1 MVNSLEKSK
10 IKSILAIIFGTF
22 ITAMGIELFLLPN
35 KIVGGGVS
43 GLSTILYHTIKI
55 PSSVSFA
62 VINIVLLLIGF
73 KVLGWKFVLKT
84 ILGVGALSVFMEVL
98 SHLPSATD
106 NLFLAT
112 CFGSILYGAGIGIT
126 LVFNA
131 STGGTDILGR
141 LIQIKFPH
149 FPIGKI
155 LLVVDGVII
164 AVSFCMF
171 GEIELTLFGVI
182 SLAIISFTIDYI
194 MKILNISKLAFIISE
209 KGEELTRLLISTSPR
224 GVTLIDVKG
233 GYTMEDKKMLVC
245 ALKNGEIP
253 EFQRKIKEVD
263 NEAFVIYSESQQ
275 IVGNGFYVYK

>member
-1 MVNSLEKSK
+1 MINSLEKSK
-10 IKSILAIIFGTF
+10 VKSILAIIFGTF
-22 ITAMGIELFLLPN
+22 ITAVGIELFLLPN

-43 GLSTILYHTIKI
+43 GMSTILYHTMKI

-73 KVLGWKFVLKT
+73 KLLGWKFVLKT
-84 ILGVGALSVFMEVL
+84 ILGVGALSLFMEIL
-98 SHLPSATD
+98 SYLPSATD

-112 CFGSILYGAGIGIT
+112 CFGSVLYGAGIGIT

-149 FPIGKI
+149 LPIGKI
-155 LLVVDGVII
+155 LLIVDGVII
-164 AVSFCMF
+164 GISFCIF
-171 GEIELTLFGVI
+171 GEMELTLFGII

-194 MKILNISKLAFIISE
+194 IKILNISKLAFVISE
-209 KGEELTRLLISTSPR
+209 KGEEITKLLVSTSPR
-224 GVTLIDVKG
+224 GVTVIDVKG
-233 GYTMEDKKMLVC
+233 GYTFENKKMLVC
-245 ALKNGEIP
+245 ALKNGEMP
-253 EFQRKIKEVD
+253 EFQRKIKQID
-263 NEAFVIYSESQQ
+263 SEAFVIYSESQQ

>member
-10 IKSILAIIFGTF
+10 VKSILAIIFGTF

-62 VINIVLLLIGF
+62 IINIVLLLIGF
-73 KVLGWKFVLKT
+73 KVLGWRFVLKT
-84 ILGVGALSVFMEVL
+84 ILGVGALSVFMELL
-98 SHLPSATD
+98 SYLPSATD

-141 LIQIKFPH
+141 LIQTKFPH

-155 LLVVDGVII
+155 LLFVDGVII
-164 AVSFCMF
+164 AVSFCLF
-171 GEIELTLFGVI
+171 REIELTLFGIISLVI
-182 SLAIISFTIDYI
+182 STFTIDYI

-209 KGEELTRLLISTSPR
+209 KGEEITKLLISTSPR
-224 GVTLIDVKG
+224 GVTMIDVKG

-245 ALKNGEIP
+245 ALKNGEMP

-263 NEAFVIYSESQQ
+263 NDAFVIYSESQQ

>member
-10 IKSILAIIFGTF
+10 VKSIIAIIFGTF

-43 GLSTILYHTIKI
+43 GLSTILYHTMKI
-55 PSSVSFA
+55 PSSISFA

-73 KVLGWKFVLKT
+73 KLLGWKFVLKT
-84 ILGVGALSVFMEVL
+84 ILGVGALSVFMEIL
-98 SHLPSATD
+98 SYLPSATD

-155 LLVVDGVII
+155 LLMVDGVII
-164 AVSFCMF
+164 AISFCMF
-171 GEIELTLFGVI
+171 GKIDLTLFGII

-194 MKILNISKLAFIISE
+194 IKALNISKLAFIISE
-209 KGEELTRLLISTSPR
+209 KGEEITRLLISTSPR
-224 GVTLIDVKG
+224 GVTMVNVKG

-245 ALKNGEIP
+245 ALKNSEIP